1 MDVKRSY
8 RWTRRRLGLTAAART
23 LLNSAGLGT
32 WPAHAATE
40 AELADWLHSLQ
51 DCAAETGRQAENAAP
66 SRLQTRTLPKHAFR
80 RPQTDNRNA

>member
-23 LLNSAGLGT
+23 LLNAAGLGT

-51 DCAAETGRQAENAAP
+51 DCAAETCRQAENAP
-66 SRLQTRTLPKHAFR
+66 P
-80 RPQTDNRNA
+80 P